1 MAKLDALEQVSCA
14 SVTEAELAA
23 LELARDD
30 LSTQK
35 TAGGWQA
42 HTKKGTSLWGEKRQI
57 LHMAA
62 PKHGL
67 RWPSWLGKIESALP
81 PMGTTP
87 AARDQTMYAIERA
100 ACGLGLDYRAWP
112 EGVGVL
118 LSNREGASP
127 RPRLLTLGS
136 DTEALRREGQRL
148 EHRFGRDAGNGWA
161 YNHALNKL
169 RLYQEKV
176 LKELWDESPTAP
188 SVRELED
195 RGVMMGVAVEE
206 ADDEED
212 VPLSRR
218 QNRDKA
224 PTPAPPPYAY
234 REGERVE
241 VRVGDE
247 WRTARVDNVNED
259 DETYDVILQDGDEEE
274 GVTTDRL
281 RAL

>member
-1 MAKLDALEQVSCA
+1 M
-14 SVTEAELAA
+14 
-23 LELARDD
+23 
-30 LSTQK
+30 
-35 TAGGWQA
+35 
-42 HTKKGTSLWGEKRQI
+42 
-57 LHMAA
+57 
-62 PKHGL
+62 
-67 RWPSWLGKIESALP
+67 
-81 PMGTTP
+81 
-87 AARDQTMYAIERA
+87 
-100 ACGLGLDYRAWP
+100 
-112 EGVGVL
+112 
-118 LSNREGASP
+118 
-127 RPRLLTLGS
+127 
-136 DTEALRREGQRL
+136 
-148 EHRFGRDAGNGWA
+148 
-161 YNHALNKL
+161 
-169 RLYQEKV
+169 

-274 GVTTDRL
+274 GVATDRL